1 MPYGIQFTDE
11 IRYDDKNYINLS
23 ISSPNTFLF
32 SKFRRKT
39 RHLIKYGTLENFP
52 TERRGVGTFWK
63 ETSTTNKLLIVGLGI
78 LIGYLLFKK

>member
-11 IRYDDKNYINLS
+11 Q
-23 ISSPNTFLF
+23 
-32 SKFRRKT
+32 RKT